1 MDLSLPW
8 RESFAVGHPV
18 LDAEHQRM
26 VVLIN
31 DVISAIGGTPER
43 IPDLLT
49 RLRAAT
55 REHVQN
61 ENAILWELR
70 SGTYT
75 SLQGQPR
82 SPPFL
87 KAMAEAAFEEHMAE
101 HDMWLGRID
110 NTHDLP
116 HDTLSETLKSWF
128 LEHAI
133 KHDSKL
139 KAIFQAM

>member
-1 MDLSLPW
+1 
-8 RESFAVGHPV
+8 
-18 LDAEHQRM
+18 M

-31 DVISAIGGTPER
+31 DVISAVGKTPER

-70 SGTYT
+70 SGTHT
-75 SLQGQPR
+75 ALQGRPR
-82 SPPFL
+82 TAPVL
-87 KAMAEAAFEEHMAE
+87 KAMAEAAFEEEHMAE
-101 HDMWLGRID
+101 HNLWLGRID
-110 NTHDLP
+110 NTHGLP
-116 HDTLSETLKSWF
+116 LDTLSETLKSWF
-128 LEHAI
+128 LDHAI